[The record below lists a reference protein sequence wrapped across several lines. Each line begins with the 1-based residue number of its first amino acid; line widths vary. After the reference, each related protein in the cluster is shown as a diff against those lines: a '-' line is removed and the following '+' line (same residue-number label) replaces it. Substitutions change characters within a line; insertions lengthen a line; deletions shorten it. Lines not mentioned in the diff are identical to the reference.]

1 MNFVS
6 SAKDNVD
13 KGGLQGTVGSLST
26 LKTKNV
32 CVKCYLVCN
41 PSWCEVIVILRTLFF
56 VICLP
61 HQ

>member
-41 PSWCEVIVILRTLFF
+41 PSWCDVM
-56 VICLP
+56 
-61 HQ
+61 